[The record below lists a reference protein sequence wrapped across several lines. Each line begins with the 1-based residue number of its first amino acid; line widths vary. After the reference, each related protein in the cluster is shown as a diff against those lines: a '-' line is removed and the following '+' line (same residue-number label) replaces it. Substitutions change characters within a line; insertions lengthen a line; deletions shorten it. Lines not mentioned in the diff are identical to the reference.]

1 MTEMDALTAMQSVID
16 PEVGIDIVSLGLVV
30 EVEIEPARVEVRLI
44 MTSVAC
50 PMHAD
55 LARQA
60 EDAVR
65 RIATPGVEVTARVMD
80 FPEWTPDR
88 MSPGARRQ
96 LGW

>member
-1 MTEMDALTAMQSVID
+1 MTEMEALTAMSSVLD

-30 EVEIEPARVEVRLI
+30 DVEITPGLVDVKLI

-65 RIATPGVEVTARVMD
+65 EKAKPGTTVTVRVVD
-80 FPEWTPDR
+80 SPEWTPDR
-88 MSPGARRQ
+88 MSLEARRQ